1 MHLYYTPYI
10 LLPLLSAFVN
20 AGLAVYAWKQRTRP
34 AAAALCGIM
43 VALSGWSF
51 CYALNTAS
59 TELWQKV
66 LWFRMGTAFV
76 AVLVPYVLILGC
88 ETAGFGAWLTRK
100 RLLLITLPVLFT
112 TLCTAAGFMPEQ
124 FRHDFHLIRSDG
136 MLLLGYTDGPL
147 FRFHVIYVLL
157 ANSAAIALFA
167 AGCRRS
173 AAPERSRFILLIL
186 ATVLPLVVEIF
197 ALTPVKGFSMVTSS
211 LLISGLLYSIAVL
224 HLKLL
229 EFIPVGRG
237 TFTSL
242 EARLQESE
250 QRYQLLV
257 ANMFEGVAL
266 HQMILDA
273 EGQPVDYRIV
283 EVNDQYENILGLSRG
298 AVIGKLSREA
308 YGTPVPPY
316 LDIYTRVIREK
327 KGCRFDIHFPPLDR
341 HFSIS
346 VAPWGDQGFATIFTD
361 ITEQKRAEEQ
371 LRNLNASLEERVAR
385 DTLSRLTQERVL
397 ARQARHAAMG
407 EMIGAIAHQW
417 RQPLSTV
424 SVIVQNMAAA
434 WKLDRLSREYVDQA
448 LEVAQ
453 KQVAYMTSTI
463 EEFLTFFRPD
473 KKRELFSINDKILE
487 SLAFV
492 EGQLREQGIEIIRG
506 EGFTEPHRAVGYQNE
521 FRQVILNLLINGRD
535 AINERLTHDTAIHK
549 APGVI
554 GIDIIPAPDSV
565 SIEIS
570 DNGCGIARHIAD
582 RIFEPYFTTRE
593 KSGGTGIGLY
603 MSRLIIEEGMAGELS
618 YQSEPG
624 RTVFRI
630 TLPAAES
637 E

>member
-66 LWFRMGTAFV
+66 LWFRMGTSFV
-76 AVLVPYVLILGC
+76 AVLVPYVLVLGC

-112 TLCTAAGFMPEQ
+112 TLCTATGFMPEL
-124 FRHDFHLIRSDG
+124 FRHGFHLIRSDG

-147 FRFHVIYVLL
+147 FRLHVIYVLL

-167 AGCRRS
+167 AGCLRS

-186 ATVLPLVVEIF
+186 ATALPLVVEIF

-211 LLISGLLYSIAVL
+211 LLVSGLLYSIAVL

-273 EGQPVDYRIV
+273 EGHPVDYRIV
-283 EVNDQYENILGLSRG
+283 EINDQYENILGLSRG
-298 AVIGKLSREA
+298 AVIGQLSREA

-492 EGQLREQGIEIIRG
+492 EGQLREQGIETIRG
-506 EGFTEPHRAVGYQNE
+506 EGFSEQHRAVGYQNE

-554 GIDIIPAPDSV
+554 GIDIIPAPDSII
-565 SIEIS
+565 IEIA
-570 DNGCGIARHIAD
+570 DNGCGITPDIAD
-582 RIFEPYFTTRE
+582 RVFEPYFTTRE

-630 TLPAAES
+630 TLPATES